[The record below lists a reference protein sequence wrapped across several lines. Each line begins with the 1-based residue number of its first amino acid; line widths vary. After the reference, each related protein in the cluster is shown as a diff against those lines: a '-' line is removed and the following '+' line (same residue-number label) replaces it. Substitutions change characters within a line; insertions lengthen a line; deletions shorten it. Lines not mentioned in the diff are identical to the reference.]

1 MAAGM
6 PVFATEVSREGIEG
20 LIDGENCFYIN
31 EDNMADVIIE
41 NLKDKKLLKKVANNG
56 KEFVK
61 KHHSWNGI
69 FDAFILD

>member
-41 NLKDKKLLKKVANNG
+41 NLKDKKLLKKSS
-56 KEFVK
+56 K
-61 KHHSWNGI
+61 
-69 FDAFILD
+69 